1 MPRAVLLTGYG
12 PPEVLRPGEIE
23 VGDPGPAQIRVAVRF
38 AGVGPT
44 DLAIRAGHLKDA
56 FPVAPGAVVGFEAA
70 GVVDAVGAA
79 VRDVHAGDG
88 VAVFLPGLG
97 GYAEMVL
104 ADYWVAKPD
113 PVDWADAA
121 ALPASGEAAVR
132 VLGQLGVASG
142 ETLLLLGGTGSVG
155 TIAAQLAIA
164 HGVRVVAAVAAGD
177 FPAAER
183 LGAIPVEYG
192 ESLAVSARSA
202 GGRVDAVMDAA
213 GKGGLDTAIALAGGT
228 RRVITLSD
236 PRAAQLGV
244 TLSGPVA
251 EGIPQALRE
260 VMTELAAGRLS
271 LRPHTIVALAQAAEA
286 HARLEQRELRSKV
299 LLAT

>member
-23 VGDPGPAQIRVAVRF
+23 MGDPGPAQIRVAVRF

-56 FPVAPGAVVGFEAA
+56 FPVAPGAVLGFEAA

-132 VLGQLGVASG
+132 VLGQLGVTSG

-183 LGAIPVEYG
+183 LGAIPASTA
-192 ESLAVSARSA
+192 SLSR
-202 GGRVDAVMDAA
+202 
-213 GKGGLDTAIALAGGT
+213 TACGQ
-228 RRVITLSD
+228 
-236 PRAAQLGV
+236 RAA
-244 TLSGPVA
+244 LSTP
-251 EGIPQALRE
+251 
-260 VMTELAAGRLS
+260 
-271 LRPHTIVALAQAAEA
+271 
-286 HARLEQRELRSKV
+286 
-299 LLAT
+299 

>member
-1 MPRAVLLTGYG
+1 
-12 PPEVLRPGEIE
+12 
-23 VGDPGPAQIRVAVRF
+23 
-38 AGVGPT
+38 
-44 DLAIRAGHLKDA
+44 
-56 FPVAPGAVVGFEAA
+56 
-70 GVVDAVGAA
+70 
-79 VRDVHAGDG
+79 
-88 VAVFLPGLG
+88 
-97 GYAEMVL
+97 MVL

-177 FPAAER
+177 FRAAER

-192 ESLAVSARSA
+192 EALADSVRSA

-236 PRAAQLGV
+236 PDAAQLGV

-260 VMTELAAGRLS
+260 VMTELAAGLS